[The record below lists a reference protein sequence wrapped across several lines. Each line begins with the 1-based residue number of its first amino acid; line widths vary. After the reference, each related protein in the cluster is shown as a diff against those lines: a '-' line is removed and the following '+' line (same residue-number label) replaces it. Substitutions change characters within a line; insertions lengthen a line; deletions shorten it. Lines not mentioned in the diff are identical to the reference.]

1 MKIEITAKNYRV
13 NEELEKIITKKVSK
27 LDKYFDD
34 DAKCKVYL
42 KKENRTCKTEIT
54 AEHKGVTVRAEA
66 SGENFYDVIDIVL
79 PKIER
84 QIHKH
89 RSKLEADLKKGA
101 FTEED
106 KFVMPEDEGQFKIV
120 KSKQFVMNPM
130 KMDEA
135 LEEFELLGHS
145 FYVYFD
151 EDAEKI
157 KVLYLRTDGNVGVID
172 PIVKD

>member
-13 NEELEKIITKKVSK
+13 NEELEKVITKKIAK

-42 KKENRTCKTEIT
+42 KKENRTCKTEISM
-54 AEHKGVTVRAEA
+54 EHKGAMVRAEA

-89 RSKLEADLKKGA
+89 RSKLESNLRKGA
-101 FTEED
+101 FKDEV
-106 KFVMPEDEGQFKIV
+106 KFDAAGENEQFKIV
-120 KSKQFVMNPM
+120 KSKQFVMKPM

-135 LEEFELLGHS
+135 LE
-145 FYVYFD
+145 
-151 EDAEKI
+151 
-157 KVLYLRTDGNVGVID
+157 
-172 PIVKD
+172 